1 MDRLEELKNNLD
13 SVTREVREAEQ
24 KVGREPGSVTILPV
38 TKFHPAEDI
47 ALLAQLGITTV
58 GENREQEAKQKKAE
72 LGDLVDIAMIGQ
84 IQTKKAN
91 SVTRWASSVHSL
103 DSIKLARALNRGME
117 NAERTEPLPCLIQL
131 SFDDDVNR
139 GGVAREDLP
148 ALIEEVAELENL
160 LIDGFMVVP
169 PIGEDPVPVFE
180 ASKSIAMQ
188 YEKELGRTMTLS
200 AGMSADFVDAI
211 ACGSDIVR
219 VGTKLLG
226 ARPVV

>member
-13 SVTREVREAEQ
+13 TVTREVRDAEQ
-24 KVGREPGSVTILPV
+24 KAGREPGSVTILPV

-47 ALLAQLGITTV
+47 ALLAQLAITTV

-103 DSIKLARALNRGME
+103 DSIKLARALNRGMD
-117 NAERTEPLPCLIQL
+117 NAERAEPLPCLIQL

>member
-13 SVTREVREAEQ
+13 TVTREVRDAEQ
-24 KVGREPGSVTILPV
+24 KAGREPGSVTILPV

-47 ALLAQLGITTV
+47 ALLAKLGITTV

-103 DSIKLARALNRGME
+103 DSIKLARALNRGMD
-117 NAERTEPLPCLIQL
+117 NAERAEPLPCLIQL

>member
-13 SVTREVREAEQ
+13 TVTREVREAEQ
-24 KVGREPGSVTILPV
+24 KAGREPGSVTILPV

-103 DSIKLARALNRGME
+103 DSIKLARALNRGMD
-117 NAERTEPLPCLIQL
+117 NAERAEPLPCLIQL

>member
-13 SVTREVREAEQ
+13 TVTREVRDAEQ
-24 KVGREPGSVTILPV
+24 KAGREPGSVTILPV
-38 TKFHPAEDI
+38 TKFHTAEDI

-103 DSIKLARALNRGME
+103 DSIKLARALNRGMD
-117 NAERTEPLPCLIQL
+117 NAERAEPLPCLIQL

>member
-13 SVTREVREAEQ
+13 AVTREVRDAEQ
-24 KVGREPGSVTILPV
+24 KAGREPGSVTILPV

-103 DSIKLARALNRGME
+103 DSIKLARALNRGMD
-117 NAERTEPLPCLIQL
+117 NAERAEPLPCLIQL

>member
-13 SVTREVREAEQ
+13 TVTREVRDAEQ
-24 KVGREPGSVTILPV
+24 KAGREPGSVTILPV

-103 DSIKLARALNRGME
+103 DSIKLARALNRGMD
-117 NAERTEPLPCLIQL
+117 NAERAEPLPCLIQL

>member
-13 SVTREVREAEQ
+13 TVTREVRDAEQ
-24 KVGREPGSVTILPV
+24 KAGREPGSVTILPV

-188 YEKELGRTMTLS
+188 YQKELGRTMTLS

>member
-13 SVTREVREAEQ
+13 TVTREVRDAEQ
-24 KVGREPGSVTILPV
+24 KAGREPGSVTILPV

-103 DSIKLARALNRGME
+103 DSIKLARALNRGMD
-117 NAERTEPLPCLIQL
+117 NAERAEPLPCLIQL

-200 AGMSADFVDAI
+200 VGMSADFVDAI